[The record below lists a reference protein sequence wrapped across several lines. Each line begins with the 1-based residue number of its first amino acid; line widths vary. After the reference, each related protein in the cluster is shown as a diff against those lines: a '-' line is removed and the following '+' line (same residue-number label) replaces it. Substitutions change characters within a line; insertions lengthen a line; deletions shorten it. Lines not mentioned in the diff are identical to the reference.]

1 MNVLHVCANPKP
13 AEESVS
19 KQLSIAFISKLIE
32 VNPDAEIN
40 NVDLYQD
47 APPFLSYEAWRGIW
61 LAAMEP
67 THKLT
72 KKEQEAC
79 AYANRHAEMFNQ
91 ADLLVL
97 TMPMW
102 NFGPPAIM
110 KAWLDMVLSPGRTF
124 DLTLGDGG
132 GLQVKPRH
140 KLQRVVLLVSSGGV
154 YTEND
159 PRDGLTAMIRS
170 AFAFIGVERIQVAW
184 ADGQTPLLYGDHEQR
199 RQMAIDAATDL
210 AEEIGEESL
219 AAPTP

>member
-13 AEESVS
+13 PEESAS

-32 VNPDAEIN
+32 VNPDAEVN

-47 APPFLSYEAWRGIW
+47 PPPFLSYEAWRGIW

-72 KKEQEAC
+72 KKEQEAS
-79 AYANRHAEMFNQ
+79 AYANRHAELFNQ

-124 DLTLGDGG
+124 DLALAEGG

-154 YTEND
+154 YAEDD
-159 PRDGLTAMIRS
+159 PRDALTRMIRS
-170 AFAFIGVERIQVAW
+170 AFAFIGVDRIQIAW
-184 ADGQTPLLYGDHEQR
+184 ADGQTPLVHGDHEQR
-199 RQMAIDAATDL
+199 RQMAIEAATDL

-219 AAPTP
+219 AAPPA

>member
-1 MNVLHVCANPKP
+1 MNVLHVCANPRP
-13 AEESVS
+13 MEESVS

-32 VNPDAEIN
+32 VNPDAEVN

-47 APPFLSYEAWRGIW
+47 VPPFLSYEAWRGIW
-61 LAAMEP
+61 LAAKEP
-67 THKLT
+67 TYKPT
-72 KKEQEAC
+72 NKELEAC
-79 AYANRHAEMFNQ
+79 AYANRHAELFNQ

-124 DLTLGDGG
+124 ELTLAGGD
-132 GLQVKPRH
+132 GLQVKPLH

-154 YTEND
+154 YAEGD
-159 PRDGLTAMIRS
+159 PRDALTCMIRS
-170 AFAFIGVERIQVAW
+170 AFAFIGVDRIHIAW

-199 RQMAIDAATDL
+199 RQMALDAATEL
-210 AEEIGEESL
+210 AEEIGEESF
-219 AAPTP
+219 AAPTT